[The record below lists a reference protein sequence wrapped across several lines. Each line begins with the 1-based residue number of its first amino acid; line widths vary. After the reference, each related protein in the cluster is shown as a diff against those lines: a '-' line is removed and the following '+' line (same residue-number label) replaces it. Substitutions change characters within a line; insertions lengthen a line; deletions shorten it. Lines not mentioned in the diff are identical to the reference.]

1 MTLFLDTSVLISA
14 CGSKNGASRHICES
28 ATSHGWRLITSGYCR
43 SETLRNLPRL
53 GTQGLSAWDEYVEP
67 RIEFVPDVISLDKAL
82 AFEKAKD
89 RPVLISALA
98 ANAEFLLT
106 LDRTDFHRALG
117 TQVYGMSVRTP
128 AEFLMEQ
135 RSLGRI

>member
-1 MTLFLDTSVLISA
+1 M
-14 CGSKNGASRHICES
+14 
-28 ATSHGWRLITSGYCR
+28 
-43 SETLRNLPRL
+43 
-53 GTQGLSAWDEYVEP
+53 EP
-67 RIEFVPDVISLDKAL
+67 RVATVTDVVSLDKAL
-82 AFEKAKD
+82 VFEKAKD

-98 ANAEFLLT
+98 ADADFLLT